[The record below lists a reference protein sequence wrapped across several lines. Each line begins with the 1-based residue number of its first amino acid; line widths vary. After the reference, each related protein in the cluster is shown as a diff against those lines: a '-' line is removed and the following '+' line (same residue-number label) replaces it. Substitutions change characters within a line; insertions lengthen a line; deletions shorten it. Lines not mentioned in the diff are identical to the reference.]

1 MSEED
6 MNKNNSD
13 DDSDSEY
20 EEYDLT
26 DNPLYQVLSA
36 FFETEDGKNVCDVI
50 NKLTEAVNNNTKQLC
65 EIYKINDKQKK
76 KKKVSS
82 E

>member
-26 DNPLYQVLSA
+26 DNPLYQVL
-36 FFETEDGKNVCDVI
+36 FF
-50 NKLTEAVNNNTKQLC
+50 
-65 EIYKINDKQKK
+65 
-76 KKKVSS
+76 
-82 E
+82 

>member
-50 NKLTEAVNNNTKQLC
+50 NKLTDAVNNNTKQLS
-65 EIYKINDKQKK
+65 EIHKMNDKQKK

>member
-1 MSEED
+1 

-50 NKLTEAVNNNTKQLC
+50 NKLTDAVNNNTKQLS
-65 EIYKINDKQKK
+65 ENQKMNDKQKK
-76 KKKVSS
+76 KKI
-82 E
+82 

>member
-1 MSEED
+1 

-50 NKLTEAVNNNTKQLC
+50 NKLTDAVNNNTKQLS
-65 EIYKINDKQKK
+65 EIHKMNDKQKK